1 MNMEYK
7 RTHKKF
13 TLERYKNSFSN
24 SVAGMKYALR
34 YEQNMIVI
42 FCAGVIS
49 VIAGILLEISMAE
62 WIVIVLM
69 IGLVAATELINTAI
83 EAVVDLT
90 TTKQHPFAKIA
101 KDSSSAAVLVFTIV
115 AFITG
120 LIIFVPKILELF

>member
-13 TLERYKNSFSN
+13 TLERYRNSFSN
-24 SVAGMKYALR
+24 SLAGINYALK
-34 YEQNMIVI
+34 YEQNMVI
-42 FCAGVIS
+42 IISAGLIAVFAGLLLKIS
-49 VIAGILLEISMAE
+49 EFE
-62 WIVIVLM
+62 WITIIVL

-90 TTKQHPFAKIA
+90 TIKQHPFAKIA
-101 KDSSSAAVLVFTIV
+101 KDSSSAAVLVFTLV

-120 LIIFVPKILELF
+120 LIIFLPKILELI

>member
-13 TLERYKNSFSN
+13 TLDRYRKSFGNSL
-24 SVAGMKYALR
+24 AGINYALK

-42 FCAGVIS
+42 FCAGLFCVFAGLLLKIS
-49 VIAGILLEISMAE
+49 KFE
-62 WIVIVLM
+62 WVTIIIM

-90 TTKQHPFAKIA
+90 TTKEHPFAKIA
-101 KDSSSAAVLVFTIV
+101 KDSSSAAVLVFATV
-115 AFITG
+115 AFVTG
-120 LIIFVPKILELF
+120 LIIFLPKILELI

>member
-13 TLERYKNSFSN
+13 TLERYKNSLNN
-24 SVAGMKYALR
+24 SVAGIKYALR
-34 YEQNMIVI
+34 YEQNMVVI
-42 FCAGVIS
+42 FWAGVIS
-49 VIAGILLEISMAE
+49 VIAGILLEISLSE
-62 WIVIVLM
+62 WIAIVIM

-120 LIIFVPKILELF
+120 LIIFIPKILELI

>member
-13 TLERYKNSFSN
+13 TLERYKNSLNN
-24 SVAGMKYALR
+24 SVAGIKYALR
-34 YEQNMIVI
+34 YEQNMVVI
-42 FCAGVIS
+42 FWAGIIS
-49 VIAGILLEISMAE
+49 VIAGLLLEISLSE
-62 WIVIVLM
+62 WIAIVIM

-120 LIIFVPKILELF
+120 LIIFIPKILELI